1 MPATRIH
8 LVRHGEV
15 HNPEGVLYGRLPHY
29 ALSDL
34 GHQMADL
41 AAQELLN
48 AGRPVSAIICSPL
61 LRTQE
66 SAEHIRAAFGG
77 VLALQIEERIIEPYN
92 IFEGK
97 KLSLGR
103 VLIRPHLW
111 FHLRNPGRP
120 SWGEPFAS
128 VSARMISAMDSALLD
143 HTARATAG
151 SAAAAGD
158 IVMVSHQMPIWI
170 THLTAGKEALA
181 HDPRKRRCALSSI
194 TSFERRDGAWVE
206 VEYRDPAA
214 SLRINAIDVGAV

>member
-15 HNPEGVLYGRLPHY
+15 HNPEGVLYGRLPHF

-48 AGRPVSAIICSPL
+48 AGRSVSAIFCSPL

-77 VLALQIEERIIEPYN
+77 ALDLQIEERIIEPYN

-128 VSARMISAMDSALLD
+128 VSARMIAAMDSA
-143 HTARATAG
+143 AAG
-151 SAAAAGD
+151 SFAGD

-170 THLTAGKEALA
+170 THLTAAKESLA

>member
-15 HNPEGVLYGRLPHY
+15 HNPEGVLYGRLPHF

-48 AGRPVSAIICSPL
+48 AGRPVSAIFCSPL
-61 LRTQE
+61 LRTRE
-66 SAEHIRAAFGG
+66 SAEHIRAAFSGS
-77 VLALQIEERIIEPYN
+77 LDLQIEERIIEPYN

-128 VSARMISAMDSALLD
+128 VSARMIAAMDSALL
-143 HTARATAG
+143 ATEDG
-151 SAAAAGD
+151 AANGD

-170 THLTAGKEALA
+170 THLTAVKAALA